1 LQLNEAKMTKY
12 IIKNK
17 LSYPISFTFFYG
29 IFQFAKDRNDF
40 NFLILSLIIMI
51 LILSLLSFAKTDNYI
66 QKLLI
71 ENESIDIQYQK
82 NLSKNNPHIFTTN
95 LKSIKSYKF
104 AATSFLGSFHSISI
118 RFIDE
123 DNLHDEI
130 TFRSNNDEYFI
141 DLIYLLKKIKTKP
154 NHQ

>member
-1 LQLNEAKMTKY
+1 MTEY

-95 LKSIKSYKF
+95 LKSIKSYK
-104 AATSFLGSFHSISI
+104 LGISV
-118 RFIDE
+118 RFVPVISVG
-123 DNLHDEI
+123 LC
-130 TFRSNNDEYFI
+130 
-141 DLIYLLKKIKTKP
+141 
-154 NHQ
+154 QA